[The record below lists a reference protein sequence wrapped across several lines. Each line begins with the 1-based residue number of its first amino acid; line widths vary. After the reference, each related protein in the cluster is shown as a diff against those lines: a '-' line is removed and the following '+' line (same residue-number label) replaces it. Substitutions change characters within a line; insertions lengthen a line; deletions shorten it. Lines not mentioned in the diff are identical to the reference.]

1 VDAQAVESYDAIAP
15 AFPQIALR
23 HRAYL
28 DRIDTL
34 VIDAIPEGA
43 QSLLD
48 IGAGDGSRALRIAAA
63 RNLNDVVL
71 LEPSAAMRANWPS
84 EIRGWPIR
92 AEQLGSKRGE
102 FDAIVCLWNVLGHI
116 FPSGARIDVLRHC
129 ARLLAPEGLL
139 FLDVSHRYNARHY
152 GLLPT
157 LARMIGDRL
166 FPRDERGDV
175 TVRWNLNGHPYAT
188 RGHVFT
194 DAEFRRLASVAGLE
208 VRKVMAVDYATGE
221 IRRSRF
227 SGHLF
232 YVASRSAA
240 RSAEHT
246 SSISSGLS

>member
-1 VDAQAVESYDAIAP
+1 MDAQATESYDPIAP
-15 AFPQIALR
+15 AFHQVALGR
-23 HRAYL
+23 RAYL
-28 DRIDTL
+28 DRIDEL
-34 VIDAIPEGA
+34 MIAGIPPGA

-48 IGAGDGSRALRIAAA
+48 VGAGDGSRALRIAAA

-71 LEPSAAMRANWPS
+71 LEPSTAMRAKWPP

-92 AEQLGSKRGE
+92 AEELGSKSGE

-116 FPSGARIDVLRHC
+116 FPGSARVEVLRHC

-157 LARMIGDRL
+157 LARMIGDRM
-166 FPRDERGDV
+166 FPSDERGDV
-175 TVRWNLNGHPYAT
+175 TVRWNVNGHPDTT

-194 DAEFRRLASVAGLE
+194 DAEFRRIASAAGLAI
-208 VRKVMAVDYATGE
+208 RKVFAVDYATGE

-227 SGHLF
+227 SGHLL
-232 YVASRSAA
+232 YIAA

-246 SSISSGLS
+246 SSISSGLI